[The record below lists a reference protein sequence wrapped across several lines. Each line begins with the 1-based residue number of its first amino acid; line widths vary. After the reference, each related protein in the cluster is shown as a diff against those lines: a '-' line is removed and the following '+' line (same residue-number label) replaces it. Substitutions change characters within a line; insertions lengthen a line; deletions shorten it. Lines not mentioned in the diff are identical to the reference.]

1 MTTDGM
7 ELRPFKTISRR
18 TILDHGPY
26 LTVES
31 HTVQWPDGQVIADWP
46 WIVSPDASIILA
58 VNSDGR
64 FLMFSADEIRG
75 RGNDSGAC
83 SGYG

>member
-1 MTTDGM
+1 MTTDGK
-7 ELRPFKTISRR
+7 ELRPFKTLSRR
-18 TILDHGPY
+18 TILNHGPY

-64 FLMFSADEIRG
+64 FLVFG
-75 RGNDSGAC
+75 RRNTRSWERLWRL
-83 SGYG
+83 